1 VVFVLIFTDLLQ
13 MLRIQRFI
21 ASVFQIIFLF
31 RFFWATSP
39 RNLMQLLSPD
49 EEIRQK
55 IEIKKNKKNKKI
67 SFWSDF
73 DLASV
78 LIVYPYLDFTF

>member
-55 IEIKKNKKNKKI
+55 IEIKKI

>member
-1 VVFVLIFTDLLQ
+1 
-13 MLRIQRFI
+13 
-21 ASVFQIIFLF
+21 
-31 RFFWATSP
+31 
-39 RNLMQLLSPD
+39 MQLLSPD